1 MVVLTTA
8 CGAAAG
14 APSGSPTPSGTLAP
28 APAQLPPP
36 SLTQQKVDAA
46 LRNLDGFVRDAM
58 NRTGVPGVSVAVVY
72 KDKVVYLKGFGVRKA
87 GAAGAV
93 NPDTVFQLASLSKP
107 ISSTVVAGVVGRHTV
122 AWDDRVVKHDPGFAL
137 TDRWVT
143 RHVTLTDLFSHR
155 SGLPDHAGDLLED
168 LGYDRAYILKHLRY
182 EPLAPFRASYAYTN
196 FGLTE
201 AAVAVAK
208 AAGTSWDD
216 LAATTLYRPLGMNST
231 SSRSAD
237 YEKASD
243 RALTH
248 VKVNGTWQ
256 AKYVRDP
263 DAQSP
268 AGGVSSTARDMTQW
282 IRLQLG
288 GGRLGGKQIIDPT
301 ALARTYVPE
310 IVFSPPA
317 VVGGHTGFY
326 GLGWNVG
333 YDDQGRLR
341 LSHSG
346 AFALGAATTVTLLP
360 SEGLGI
366 VVLTNSSPIGL
377 PEALSADF
385 LDYAQ
390 YGKVSVDW
398 LGFAGGAFE
407 AMNAAGHS
415 KTDYSRPP
423 ANAAPTRSLSA
434 YTGTYANPY
443 YGPMTVATS
452 GNSLV
457 MRLGPKPMRFTL
469 HHYKGNTFSYRT
481 TGENAVGLSGV
492 TFTKGSSGT
501 FTKVTVEH
509 LNDNGLGTFTKPSA

>member
-1 MVVLTTA
+1 
-8 CGAAAG
+8 
-14 APSGSPTPSGTLAP
+14 
-28 APAQLPPP
+28 
-36 SLTQQKVDAA
+36 
-46 LRNLDGFVRDAM
+46 
-58 NRTGVPGVSVAVVY
+58 
-72 KDKVVYLKGFGVRKA
+72 
-87 GAAGAV
+87 
-93 NPDTVFQLASLSKP
+93 
-107 ISSTVVAGVVGRHTV
+107 
-122 AWDDRVVKHDPGFAL
+122 
-137 TDRWVT
+137 
-143 RHVTLTDLFSHR
+143 
-155 SGLPDHAGDLLED
+155 
-168 LGYDRAYILKHLRY
+168 
-182 EPLAPFRASYAYTN
+182 
-196 FGLTE
+196 
-201 AAVAVAK
+201 
-208 AAGTSWDD
+208 
-216 LAATTLYRPLGMNST
+216 
-231 SSRSAD
+231 
-237 YEKASD
+237 
-243 RALTH
+243 
-248 VKVNGTWQ
+248 
-256 AKYVRDP
+256 
-263 DAQSP
+263 
-268 AGGVSSTARDMTQW
+268 MTQW

-434 YTGTYANPY
+434 YTGTNANPY